1 MRSEVQ
7 VLLDPPQILFC
18 KICVCGRRLSSIAES
33 ITRLR
38 DVVCALR
45 VLGPQLGAARALSC
59 RKPLSRTHFCRWQKC
74 GALAQLGER
83 LICIQEVIGSIP
95 IGSTRDVRLRVALGR
110 SAAGLSRN
118 VSRAGFEAR
127 LYQQA
132 VTRLLA
138 RPTGRIDIV

>member
-1 MRSEVQ
+1 
-7 VLLDPPQILFC
+7 
-18 KICVCGRRLSSIAES
+18 
-33 ITRLR
+33 
-38 DVVCALR
+38 
-45 VLGPQLGAARALSC
+45 
-59 RKPLSRTHFCRWQKC
+59 
-74 GALAQLGER
+74 
-83 LICIQEVIGSIP
+83 
-95 IGSTRDVRLRVALGR
+95 LRVALGR